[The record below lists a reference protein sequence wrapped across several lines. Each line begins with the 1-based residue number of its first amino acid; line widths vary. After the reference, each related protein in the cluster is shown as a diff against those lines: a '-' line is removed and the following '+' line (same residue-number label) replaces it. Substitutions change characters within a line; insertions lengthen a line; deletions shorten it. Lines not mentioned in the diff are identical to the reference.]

1 MSAIAQAATA
11 PTTAALWALPTASAA
26 HRLYRHLAL
35 FVGANL
41 VHMSV
46 EETVH
51 NKLLCDSY
59 SDAVLMDIHQR
70 ILASVGA
77 EELALVLRWMVPAM
91 NPTER
96 AQMLGAMQQQMPPEA
111 MRGVL
116 DTVRPHLDDTAWG
129 KLARAL
135 GLPAVP
141 GLMTA

>member
-1 MSAIAQAATA
+1 M
-11 PTTAALWALPTASAA
+11 
-26 HRLYRHLAL
+26 
-35 FVGANL
+35 N
-41 VHMSV
+41 V

-51 NKLLCDSY
+51 NKLLWDSY

-70 ILASVGA
+70 ILASVGP

-111 MRGVL
+111 MRGVPGI
-116 DTVRPHLDDTAWG
+116 VRAHLDDAAWD

-135 GLPAVP
+135 GVPAAA
-141 GLMTA
+141 GWMTA